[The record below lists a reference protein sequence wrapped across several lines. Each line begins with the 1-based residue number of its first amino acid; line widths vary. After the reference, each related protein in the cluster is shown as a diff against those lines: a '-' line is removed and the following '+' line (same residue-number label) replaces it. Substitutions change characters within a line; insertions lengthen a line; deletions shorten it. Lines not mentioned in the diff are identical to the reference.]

1 MDSEELKLIKKRY
14 GENFSHLCRNLF
26 PTILETEGL
35 LTKLLE
41 THFLQSRDLYKD
53 LIQYNL
59 QENFKN
65 YIFSL
70 LENNKEKEVESKTYT
85 PEELFDKAGYKLS
98 RECEK
103 EEDIQAFRRYYYRGE
118 KTPKYNQGERPVPCQ
133 GEELCTFNGGRLKNC
148 RVWFAVRKDVDKI
161 KREDFKNPRRE
172 DDYGVSV
179 LSIQFSRGKP
189 SYLSIKNR
197 YNHTVINPDATF
209 SNNLDNIIPG
219 LTQAFANTYGIKI
232 DTKVGNDF
240 EIPGYVQ
247 ASDGKF
253 YKYNHEINNI
263 YYCPNNI
270 IIKDGKAIRL
280 DPTKCILFDYFVLDL
295 EKLEIIDYD
304 CLFRGEI
311 DVGDSFCKSVGKI
324 KSIKRLQNSDGLTI
338 QITPESGE
346 AVEIKLNKNNQIIG
360 YINSNVKNIG
370 DNFLFSNKALT
381 SLELPNVESI
391 GHNFL
396 DGNRALT
403 SLELPKVENIRNGFL
418 RSNKAL
424 TSLELP
430 NVKSIGYDF
439 LHDNKGLT
447 SLELPNVKSIGNDFL
462 RFNTALTSLEL
473 PKVES
478 IGNAF
483 LSWNEALIS
492 LQLPNVESIG
502 YGFLRS
508 NEALTRLEFPN
519 VKSIGDSF
527 LYQNK
532 ALTSLELPNVESI
545 GHNFLDYNKALT
557 RLELPNVESIG
568 EDFLRKNKVLT
579 SLVAPKLESIGEGF
593 LYYNSNIDLYNKLE
607 SKCK

>member
-14 GENFSHLCRNLF
+14 GENFSHLCRDLF
-26 PTILETEGL
+26 PTILNTEGL

-70 LENNKEKEVESKTYT
+70 LENNKEKEVESKTQT
-85 PEELFDKAGYKLS
+85 PEELFDKAGYKLFP
-98 RECEK
+98 ECQT
-103 EEDIQAFRRYYYRGE
+103 EEDIQAFRHYYYRGS
-118 KTPKYNQGERPVPCQ
+118 KTPKYHKGERPAPYQ
-133 GEELCTFNGGRLKNC
+133 GEELCTFNGGRLENH
-148 RVWFAVRKDVDKI
+148 RVWFAVRYDVDKI

-179 LSIQFSRGKP
+179 LSIQFSRGEP
-189 SYLSIKNR
+189 SYLSIINR
-197 YNHTVINPDATF
+197 YNHTVINPNATF

-219 LTQAFANTYGIKI
+219 LTQAFENTYGIKI
-232 DTKVGNDF
+232 NTKGANDF

-280 DPTKCILFDYFVLDL
+280 DPTKCILFDYFMLDL
-295 EKLEIIDYD
+295 EKLEIIDCD

-311 DVGDSFCKSVGKI
+311 DDGDSFCKSVGKI
-324 KSIKRLQNSDGLTI
+324 KSIKRLPNSDGLTI
-338 QITPESGE
+338 QIMPEAGE

-360 YINSNVKNIG
+360 YINSNVKSIG
-370 DNFLFSNKALT
+370 NDFLYYNKVLT

-391 GHNFL
+391 GDCFL
-396 DGNRALT
+396 YYN
-403 SLELPKVENIRNGFL
+403 KV
-418 RSNKAL
+418 L

-430 NVKSIGYDF
+430 NVKSIGDRF
-439 LHDNKGLT
+439 LYYNKVLT

-462 RFNTALTSLEL
+462 YCNEALTSLEL
-473 PKVES
+473 PNVKS
-478 IGNAF
+478 IGNDF
-483 LSWNEALIS
+483 L
-492 LQLPNVESIG
+492 
-502 YGFLRS
+502 YC
-508 NEALTRLEFPN
+508 NEALTRLVAPKLEN
-519 VKSIGDSF
+519 IGNDF
-527 LYQNK
+527 LYYNK
-532 ALTSLELPNVESI
+532 VLTSLELPNVESI
-545 GHNFLDYNKALT
+545 GKNFLC
-557 RLELPNVESIG
+557 S
-568 EDFLRKNKVLT
+568 
-579 SLVAPKLESIGEGF
+579 
-593 LYYNSNIDLYNKLE
+593 NSNINLSNKLE
-607 SKCK
+607 LKCK